1 MHGKQRTWGFFAHAS
16 IIIGMMFVVFF
27 VIDRFNPAMEFLT
40 SSLSKWLILIL
51 AICAIF
57 TGLYSSVFLFQKQK
71 RRDEKR
77 NHPQAKSVYDTEREN
92 VSQERFAQ
100 PYFNPRSYPQG
111 QLPNGDVSHYGSQP
125 NQLRQMNGHPQEFPR
140 YFGEQSKSDYEHRDT
155 YGR

>member
-1 MHGKQRTWGFFAHAS
+1 MSGKQRIWGFFAHAS

-27 VIDRFNPAMEFLT
+27 VIDQFNPAMEFLT
-40 SSLSKWLILIL
+40 SSLSKWLMFIL

-57 TGLYSSVFLFQKQK
+57 TGLYSAVFLFQKQK
-71 RRDEKR
+71 KRDEKR
-77 NHPQAKSVYDTEREN
+77 THSQSRPVYEREY
-92 VSQERFAQ
+92 VPQERFAQ
-100 PYFNPRSYPQG
+100 PYFDPRSYPQG
-111 QLPNGDVSHYGSQP
+111 QLTNGGVSQHGNQP